1 MPIKAS
7 NFPKI
12 TNAGAVK
19 NTFDY
24 EFIAPAKAS
33 NYKVTVNYG
42 TLRVINARNYWI
54 NKPEISYKII
64 DEIFWKVFPKPRF
77 GNPIITKYYT
87 DDCVKIE
94 VPTTDN
100 YYDSLLDFCNCD
112 YYDGK
117 VIDGIIIDAGTK
129 TEYPGTTF
137 QLTNN
142 TISDDPTIP
151 FDVYC
156 NFKLKLPESI
166 RNWIITNNKSIRLF
180 VQPTINLNCTDCYVT
195 PISDNSGVIVSDSSV
210 TTNSRLHSLITSDSE
225 LLINSK
231 TAIPT
236 SNQIGFKL
244 KNSPSVKSIG
254 YGSVQN
260 TDAYFITADITE
272 KINGVKTVT
281 GKIIKGYNKDYKTN
295 VLDKLSSYTLAIPN
309 NISGVPVKGIK
320 KDAFRSNTKIKSV
333 ILPYGL
339 EYIEGTAFYECTGL
353 SGDIYIPSTVNQI
366 NHCCFRNT
374 NLSNVYI
381 LGQPFLKYEYDGDY
395 GLHHFPF
402 RTEKVVNFRNITLHF
417 NNDILNKPYVSPA
430 KVKYNTYKDFVFKV
444 SGCTQYGVAGSTKTN
459 TIIKND
465 CQFGNVHIKSKAT
478 INSYNLTLKANYQ
491 KTVLTYGDYDVSS
504 LRTKEKTKSTTIN
517 LDFCVPGETC
527 IYDLNNDY
535 KVDSTELSLAD
546 NIINN
551 RFSGES
557 YDYIYY
563 LQNRLLQCSENR
575 NMTEAYNNLKKI
587 VGYQ

>member
-12 TNAGAVK
+12 TNAGTVK

-33 NYKVTVNYG
+33 NYKVTVKYG
-42 TLRVINARNYWI
+42 TLMVIKARNYWI

-77 GNPIITKYYT
+77 GNPVITNSANNR
-87 DDCVKIE
+87 VGIE

-100 YYDSLLDFCNCD
+100 YYDSLLDFYNCD

-117 VIDGIIIDAGTK
+117 VIDGIIINADTK

-137 QLTNN
+137 QLTND

-166 RNWIITNNKSIRLF
+166 RNWIITNNESIRLF
-180 VQPTINLNCTDCYVT
+180 VQPTINLTCTDSYVT
-195 PISDNSGVIVSDSSV
+195 PVSNNSGVTVSDSFV

-236 SNQIGFKL
+236 SNQIEFKL

-254 YGSVQN
+254 LGSVQN
-260 TDAYFITADITE
+260 TDAYFTTSDITE

-309 NISGVPVKGIK
+309 NIGGVPVKRIA
-320 KDAFRSNTKIKSV
+320 DEAFRYNTKIKS
-333 ILPYGL
+333 IIFPYGL
-339 EYIEGTAFYECTGL
+339 EFIGSLAFNECTGL
-353 SGDIYIPSTVNQI
+353 VGDIYIPSTVTQI
-366 NHCCFRNT
+366 HHCCFRNT

-381 LGQPFLKYEYDGDY
+381 LGQSFLKYGYEGEY
-395 GLHHFPF
+395 GLSHFPF
-402 RTEKVVNFRNITLHF
+402 RTEKKVNFRNITLHF
-417 NNDILNKPYVSPA
+417 NDDILNRPYTSPSGT
-430 KVKYNTYKDFVFKV
+430 KYNTYKDFVFKV

-465 CQFGNVHIKSKAT
+465 YQFRNVHIKSKAT
-478 INSYNLTLKANYQ
+478 INNYNLTLKANYQ
-491 KTVLTYGDYDVSS
+491 KTFLKYSDYDVSL
-504 LRTKEKTKSTTIN
+504 LRTKEKTKPTTIN
-517 LDFCVPGETC
+517 LDFCVSGETC